1 VAQLYPDEHAQAL
14 AELRSCSWHVP
25 EHTVAQLIGFDGDVQ
40 NLRAWVRKL
49 KMSGMDIAAFNAYE
63 DKTGGDRERWWI
75 IGHLTPKDA
84 GILTTVAEQRT
95 ITNILAH
102 EATALRYGI
111 NDLSEDQAG
120 AAAVQTWNEVLMDLV
135 FTHPD
140 VFHLRDM
147 LQRFH
152 SAPASRG
159 RPTRRDIA
167 NAFTASLRGMLRR
180 GVFSLPEVAAAAAAV
195 STPSL
200 PAVSTPST
208 AVPGTP
214 PRVESPPPAETPPPP
229 RIKGE
234 KTVERLITEVARCS
248 MYLNLNDSPNGF
260 DPLAAARST
269 ASASGESSADDVGG
283 SEDEGGDGF
292 DAERPERVQ

>member
-1 VAQLYPDEHAQAL
+1 MAQLYPDEHAQAL

-25 EHTVAQLIGFDGDVQ
+25 EHTIAQLIGFDGDVQ

-49 KMSGMDIAAFNAYE
+49 KMRGMDIAAFNAYE
-63 DKTGGDRERWWI
+63 DKTGGGRERWWI

-84 GILTTVAEQRT
+84 GILTTVVEQRT
-95 ITNILAH
+95 ITNILAS

-111 NDLSEDQAG
+111 NDL
-120 AAAVQTWNEVLMDLV
+120 
-135 FTHPD
+135 
-140 VFHLRDM
+140 
-147 LQRFH
+147 
-152 SAPASRG
+152 
-159 RPTRRDIA
+159 
-167 NAFTASLRGMLRR
+167 MLREMQEEAR
-180 GVFSLPEVAAAAAAV
+180 KWTHHEERARSDSRRQSTYRRAPSAGHGDTVPTVAGLAAAAKAERDGTDNQNDEAASKMLV
-195 STPSL
+195 RWLTVFHIVHGLSTVKEL
-200 PAVSTPST
+200 EDVFFNPATKKL
-208 AVPGTP
+208 
-214 PRVESPPPAETPPPP
+214 

-260 DPLAAARST
+260 DPLAATRSM
-269 ASASGESSADDVGG
+269 ASASGESSVDDVGG